1 MWVNNV
7 FTCGF
12 TFYGFLNRIL
22 CLNGIMALLELLE
35 NGNIQI
41 IELKNACAGV
51 EKNCYT
57 KLKNYWRI

>member
-1 MWVNNV
+1 
-7 FTCGF
+7 
-12 TFYGFLNRIL
+12 
-22 CLNGIMALLELLE
+22 MALLELLE

-57 KLKNYWRI
+57 KLKNY